1 MMSQL
6 LDTVGRLKAQ
16 DGKMDD
22 LLRYP
27 IRSWR
32 GGISEHGNKGPRG
45 SFRYGEHINIREGL
59 DTLKCNQK
67 LIKESENVITDLPL
81 AMVRASDENIYA
93 FGDNGECYRRN
104 QKVLQFL
111 NEAPEVCDPTLEK
124 CLSLTKDRQLNS
136 REYAYIENAN
146 QTGLNFESDFTV
158 EGWIRFRS
166 KDSTATGT
174 IIRKWSTGN
183 YQYGL
188 QCFNIGTTL
197 TFVIFIRGESPT
209 AGTSIAQKNVTAL
222 EPDVWGHFAVVY
234 DESAGTMELIWNG
247 VSQGTASGLKTN
259 IQKTDVAGAFFI
271 GRGSMGDDSA
281 GIWEKQDTQV
291 DPNFDLALL
300 RMWSVAR
307 TESQVNDNKCVIL
320 GATANLVA
328 EWVMNGNL
336 NDNSG
341 NNNNLIGKTERWQK
355 VLAHSS
361 GKITG
366 ATEFTTQE
374 LGEILVISTQD
385 KYFRISLKD
394 AFTWNSWTGLTTDIS
409 TFENGTLRDGLMHT
423 IRNSQG
429 VCLIADGKNMAM
441 FDYDGANNKTALT
454 LEDGNK
460 AKSLLDIGD
469 AILIGTQSEVKK
481 ANIFT
486 WNRLSDSWDKKDSA
500 QGEIVNGM
508 EFLEGGV
515 VAQVGNGGKIRFYNY
530 SESTPFRVIPETEW
544 VYPNGVV
551 QKNGIVYLGM
561 NGGDK
566 NGVYSIGRIDKND
579 PIAVN
584 LEYIPSAG
592 QDSEIGAICTDGDNL
607 FVAWKNG
614 TSYGVDVIDMENKA
628 DATFESLIY
637 DADRPEIEKSFSH
650 VKVVCN
656 PLPEGCEIKVKYRT
670 TRESGEEE
678 DGWNSAEMSDGRD
691 SINGEGETKGIFN
704 IEAYGEEYE
713 VRVELYSNGNDG
725 PEVRSITT
733 FYNGDNDL

>member
-1 MMSQL
+1 MSRL
-6 LDTVGRLKAQ
+6 LDTVGKLRVQ
-16 DGKMDD
+16 DGNMDD

-81 AMVRASDENIYA
+81 AMINASDGNIYA
-93 FGDNGECYRRN
+93 FGDNGKIYRRN
-104 QKVLQFL
+104 NKVLEFL
-111 NEAPEVCDPTLEK
+111 SQAPSVCDPILEK
-124 CLSLTKDRQLNS
+124 CLSLTKGGELNT
-136 REYAYIENAN
+136 REFAYITNAT

-166 KDSTATGT
+166 KDINSQGT
-174 IIRKWSTGN
+174 IIRKWTTNN

-188 QCFNIGTTL
+188 FCYNIGTTL
-197 TFVIFIRGESPT
+197 TFEIFIYGEAPT
-209 AGTSIAQKNVTAL
+209 AGLSIAQKNVTAL
-222 EPDVWGHFAVVY
+222 EPNIWGHFAVVY
-234 DESAGTMELIWNG
+234 NESAGTMELIWNG

-259 IQKTDVAGAFFI
+259 INKTNVEGAFFI
-271 GRGSMGDDSA
+271 GRGSIGDDPV
-281 GIWEKQDTQV
+281 GVFDQRDTQV

-307 TESQVNDNKCVIL
+307 TESEVNTNKCVIL
-320 GATANLVA
+320 GATANLEA
-328 EWVMNGNL
+328 EWVMNGDL
-336 NDNSG
+336 TDNSG
-341 NNNNLIGKTERWQK
+341 KGNHLIGKTERWQ
-355 VLAHSS
+355 LLLSHAS

-366 ATEFTTQE
+366 ATEFTTSVSGHLLVVATQNKFFK
-374 LGEILVISTQD
+374 ILLD
-385 KYFRISLKD
+385 N
-394 AFTWNSWTGLTTDIS
+394 AFTWNSLTGLTTDIT
-409 TFENGTLRDGLMHT
+409 TFENGTFRDGLLHT
-423 IRNSQG
+423 IRTSQG
-429 VCLIADGKNMAM
+429 VCMVADGNNMAIY
-441 FDYDGANNKTALT
+441 DYEEGSNKTALT
-454 LEDGNK
+454 IDDSHK
-460 AKSLLDIGD
+460 MKSLIDIGD
-469 AILIGTQSEVKK
+469 VIGIGTESAIKN
-481 ANIFT
+481 ASIFT
-486 WNRLSDSWDKKDSA
+486 WNRLDDSWNTKDPA
-500 QGEIVNGM
+500 QGDVVNAM
-508 EFLEGGV
+508 EFLENGV
-515 VAQVGNGGKIRFYNY
+515 VIQIGNQGKLRFWNL
-530 SESTPFRVIPETEW
+530 SNTDPFKVIPETGW
-544 VYPNGVV
+544 AYPNGMI
-551 QKNGIVYLGM
+551 QYKTIVYIGM
-561 NGGDK
+561 NGGEK
-566 NGVYSIGRIDKND
+566 NGVYSIGRVDKND

-592 QDSEIGAICTDGDNL
+592 QDSEIGAICTDGENL

-637 DADRPEIEKSFSH
+637 DADRPEIEKAFSH
-650 VKVVCN
+650 VKVVCE